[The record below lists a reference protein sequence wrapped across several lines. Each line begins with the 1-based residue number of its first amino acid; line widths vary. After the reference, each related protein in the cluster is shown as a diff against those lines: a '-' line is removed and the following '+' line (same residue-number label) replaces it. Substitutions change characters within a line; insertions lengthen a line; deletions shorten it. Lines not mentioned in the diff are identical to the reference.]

1 MSFFDAGMVLVC
13 GKSAKGMTTS
23 GESVA
28 MAEANSETV
37 MLRKPVEVKR
47 VTVLEVL
54 PAGAVTGG
62 QRLAAMI
69 VGTDEGS
76 AAKLCIL
83 LVLLVSDAADG
94 AL

>member
-1 MSFFDAGMVLVC
+1 MLVC
-13 GKSAKGMTTS
+13 GKSARGMTTS

-28 MAEANSETV
+28 TAEANSGTV
-37 MLRKPVEVKR
+37 MLRKPVEVKS

-69 VGTDEGS
+69 VGTDEGR
-76 AAKLCIL
+76 AEKLCIL
-83 LVLLVSDAADG
+83 LVLLVADAADG